1 MFEQYNPSEETS
13 VQEDNVELQNQAKK
27 GANWFYWIAG
37 ASLVNT
43 VIFLFNGN
51 LSFIIGLGITQI
63 VSGIALAIEDQSGP
77 SMTPKIGAFLINL
90 AISAVF
96 IAIGYF
102 AGKGMIWAFIVGI
115 VFYILDGLIFFLF
128 GDLWSIGF
136 HVFALFFIVRGLLTA
151 NKLRKIEPPIMAQ

>member
-1 MFEQYNPSEETS
+1 MFEQYNPSENL

-63 VSGIALAIEDQSGP
+63 VSGIAFAVEQQTG
-77 SMTPKIGAFLINL
+77 SMTTPKIGAFLVNL
-90 AISAVF
+90 AISTVFAV
-96 IAIGYF
+96 IGYF
-102 AGKGMIWAFIVGI
+102 AGRGMIWVFIVGI
-115 VFYILDGLIFFLF
+115 VLYTLDGMLFFLF
-128 GDLWSIGF
+128 GDIWSIGF
-136 HVFALFFIVRGLLTA
+136 HAFALFFIVKGLLAT
-151 NKLRKIEPPIMAQ
+151 NKLRKMEPSIPAQ